1 VPEPGQPNL
10 PKSPKPGVGG
20 TPAAPGGKPKP
31 AADSYDGPTLDMASE
46 VTSMSGINAT
56 VDWSASKSGSGD
68 AIGAPGFEV
77 TLDMPAKPVGVPPPM
92 AVPIPTAPA
101 PGSGAPKSASPAG
114 GPSVHASAHVSF
126 ASQPAVS
133 ATGFPI
139 IDGYDLVRAAGKG
152 GMGVVYEAIQLAT
165 GRRVA
170 IKLLPEA
177 ALASELARTRFAREV
192 EVVARLQHPGIVPI
206 LDSGVRKGLY
216 FYAMDFVDG
225 EPLDA
230 VMPPGKA
237 DAQKVAVMI
246 CEICDSVDYAHQR
259 GVLHRDLKPG
269 NVLVDK
275 QGKPHLLDFGLAKQ
289 TGDSSSGSPLQT
301 GVTISGAGQ
310 LLGTVAFMSPEQ
322 AAGNAD
328 QASVRSDVYSLGVM
342 TYLLMTGKLP
352 ISMNG
357 SLREVLTWIADREP
371 TAPSKIKPELGK
383 DIDAI
388 LLKSLEKIP
397 DRRYATAGELAA
409 DLRRWLADEAILARP
424 ISTQERSVRW
434 VRKNKT
440 LAGTVAAAT
449 LALVVVSATLITR
462 IVQER
467 NRANAAAA
475 LAEEKR
481 ADAEKSEA
489 EVRVALDK
497 LVKEKKETEGVMA
510 FTGSVFDDPELSRR
524 ADITLL
530 ELLDNA
536 GKRLDGKPIES
547 PGAEISARE
556 LLARVYQRAGK
567 YASAQ
572 HQLERS
578 LNLRDAAGAKERE
591 DEVALADTLHNL
603 AASLWWQRNYEQAEP
618 LYQRSLAMRRQ
629 LFPGDSRE
637 VALSLTHLGACLLG
651 MGRREEAHVYYS
663 DALEMRKR
671 IFGPEHEQVA
681 AALNNLSKSYA
692 EQEDYERAE
701 RLSREAL
708 EMIIKLRGPKD
719 AGTASASQN
728 LGLNLLEKGD
738 ARGAEAAFAQ
748 AVAIRQA
755 LFPLGHHLT
764 GNSLCGLARAKLM
777 LGETG
782 EALRNAQESLDL
794 YTKIDYDQAVDL
806 ADARCILGEALLA
819 AGRPEDA
826 LGALRSAR
834 EALDSSRNPPRQLV
848 VTLMIGLGEALCA
861 TDDQAQARVVLQRAL
876 DTASEARGTQSR
888 FAKQTAERVA
898 RSQCGP
904 NRPTK

>member
-1 VPEPGQPNL
+1 
-10 PKSPKPGVGG
+10 
-20 TPAAPGGKPKP
+20 
-31 AADSYDGPTLDMASE
+31 MASE

-237 DAQKVAVMI
+237 DAQKVAIMI

-388 LLKSLEKIP
+388 LLKSLEKSP

-467 NRANAAAA
+467 NRANAAAIEA
-475 LAEEKR
+475 MENAKRAEKNAEEAIANAERARQNEEVARQNEKKSNESLKLMR
-481 ADAEKSEA
+481 GIMDPAGLDSPDVTLLKVMDEGMAQIDRTPPDNPETEAVIREVMASVYRKLGRYGQAKVNAERAVTLRRAGASGEKAAGESATTADAIHNLAAILWWQRDYDHALPLYQESLRIRRNLYQGDHRDVALSMAHLGACYMGLERMDEAFPLYQDALEMRRRLFGEESEPVAQSLNNLAKWYGEREDFDKSE
-489 EVRVALDK
+489 
-497 LVKEKKETEGVMA
+497 
-510 FTGSVFDDPELSRR
+510 ELSRR
-524 ADITLL
+524 ALTIVEKVRGATH
-530 ELLDNA
+530 
-536 GKRLDGKPIES
+536 
-547 PGAEISARE
+547 PGT
-556 LLARVYQRAGK
+556 
-567 YASAQ
+567 AS
-572 HQLERS
+572 
-578 LNLRDAAGAKERE
+578 
-591 DEVALADTLHNL
+591 VAHNL
-603 AASLWWQRNYEQAEP
+603 A
-618 LYQRSLAMRRQ
+618 
-629 LFPGDSRE
+629 
-637 VALSLTHLGACLLG
+637 
-651 MGRREEAHVYYS
+651 
-663 DALEMRKR
+663 
-671 IFGPEHEQVA
+671 
-681 AALNNLSKSYA
+681 
-692 EQEDYERAE
+692 
-701 RLSREAL
+701 
-708 EMIIKLRGPKD
+708 
-719 AGTASASQN
+719 
-728 LGLNLLEKGD
+728 LNLLEQGKFAD
-738 ARGAEAAFAQ
+738 AKRYFEM
-748 AVAIRQA
+748 AVEIRRK
-755 LFPLGHHLT
+755 LYPRGHHLLA
-764 GNSLCGLARAKLM
+764 GSLTGLARAQLE
-777 LGETG
+777 LGELDAALANSTEADLMYTKVDHEQKVDIADAKAATGQAQLAMGRAAEALQLLRAAKSVLDDALNPPAPQKAELDAAIG
-782 EALRNAQESLDL
+782 EALAATGDTAGAAKAFAE
-794 YTKIDYDQAVDL
+794 AVTV
-806 ADARCILGEALLA
+806 ATRARG
-819 AGRPEDA
+819 
-826 LGALRSAR
+826 S
-834 EALDSSRNPPRQLV
+834 SSRLV
-848 VTLMIGLGEALCA
+848 RDLEGQR
-861 TDDQAQARVVLQRAL
+861 DRAL
-876 DTASEARGTQSR
+876 DR
-888 FAKQTAERVA
+888 K
-898 RSQCGP
+898 
-904 NRPTK
+904 

>member
-1 VPEPGQPNL
+1 MPESGQPNL
-10 PKSPKPGVGG
+10 PKSPKPGAGE
-20 TPAAPGGKPKP
+20 TPPAPTGKPKP
-31 AADSYDGPTLDMASE
+31 APPADSYDGPTLDMASE
-46 VTSMSGINAT
+46 VASVSGINAT

-101 PGSGAPKSASPAG
+101 PGSGAPKSAAPAG

-289 TGDSSSGSPLQT
+289 TGDSSGSPLQT

-388 LLKSLEKIP
+388 LLKSLEKNP

-424 ISTQERSVRW
+424 VSTQERSVRW

-440 LAGTVAAAT
+440 LTGTIAAAT

-467 NRANAAAA
+467 NRANAAAIIAQENEAKARMSEQEATRETQKARESEARATAA
-475 LAEEKR
+475 LVDANTNLSIMRSILDPPSLDSPDVTLRELMNLGMEQIDKAPPDNPKTEAAVREVMASVYRKLGRYGRARVNAERAVELRREGSSGSKVL
-481 ADAEKSEA
+481 ADA
-489 EVRVALDK
+489 
-497 LVKEKKETEGVMA
+497 
-510 FTGSVFDDPELSRR
+510 
-524 ADITLL
+524 I
-530 ELLDNA
+530 
-536 GKRLDGKPIES
+536 
-547 PGAEISARE
+547 
-556 LLARVYQRAGK
+556 
-567 YASAQ
+567 
-572 HQLERS
+572 
-578 LNLRDAAGAKERE
+578 
-591 DEVALADTLHNL
+591 HNL
-603 AASLWWQRNYEQAEP
+603 AAILWWQRDYEQALP
-618 LYQRSLAMRRQ
+618 LYEESLQIRRRSYE
-629 LFPGDSRE
+629 GDHGE
-637 VALSLTHLGACLLG
+637 VALSMAHLGACYMGLG
-651 MGRREEAHVYYS
+651 RMEEAYPLYQ
-663 DALEMRKR
+663 DALEMRR
-671 IFGPEHEQVA
+671 RLFGEESEAVA
-681 AALNNLSKSYA
+681 QSLNNLAKWYGEREEFEKS
-692 EQEDYERAE
+692 ED
-701 RLSREAL
+701 LSRRAL
-708 EMIIKLRGPKD
+708 AIVEKVRGPTHP
-719 AGTASASQN
+719 GTSSVAHN
-728 LGLNLLEKGD
+728 LALSLLEQGKH
-738 ARGAEAAFAQ
+738 AEAKRYFEL
-748 AVAIRQA
+748 AVEIR
-755 LFPLGHHLT
+755 LKLYPRGHHLLAS
-764 GNSLCGLARAKLM
+764 SLTGLARAQLE
-777 LGETG
+777 LGDPDAALTNATEADIMYTRVNHEQKVDIADAKAATGQAHLAMGRATEALQLLRAAKSVLDDALNPPATQRAQLEAAIGQALAVTGDSAGAARAFG
-782 EALRNAQESLDL
+782 EAISVATRARGSESRL
-794 YTKIDYDQAVDL
+794 V
-806 ADARCILGEALLA
+806 
-819 AGRPEDA
+819 
-826 LGALRSAR
+826 R
-834 EALDSSRNPPRQLV
+834 EIEGQRA
-848 VTLMIGLGEALCA
+848 
-861 TDDQAQARVVLQRAL
+861 RAL
-876 DTASEARGTQSR
+876 DR
-888 FAKQTAERVA
+888 K
-898 RSQCGP
+898 
-904 NRPTK
+904 

>member
-1 VPEPGQPNL
+1 MSSE
-10 PKSPKPGVGG
+10 
-20 TPAAPGGKPKP
+20 AA
-31 AADSYDGPTLDMASE
+31 
-46 VTSMSGINAT
+46 SMSGINAT
-56 VDWSASKSGSGD
+56 VDWSASKSESGSGL
-68 AIGAPGFEV
+68 GASGYDVTQDIPGKA
-77 TLDMPAKPVGVPPPM
+77 TGTPPPV

-101 PGSGAPKSASPAG
+101 AGSGAPKSAAPAG
-114 GPSVHASAHVSF
+114 GPSVHASAYVNPHVSQ

-133 ATGFPI
+133 ASGFPI

-230 VMPPGKA
+230 VMPPGKS
-237 DAQKVAVMI
+237 DARKAAQMM

-289 TGDSSSGSPLQT
+289 TGESSSSPLQT

-388 LLKSLEKIP
+388 LLKSLEKNP

-424 ISTQERSVRW
+424 VSTQERSVRW

-440 LAGTVAAAT
+440 LTGTIAAAT

-467 NRANAAAA
+467 NRANAAAIEAVENATRAEKNAEQAIANAERARQNEEEAKKNERKSSESLKLIRGILDPASLDSPDVTLREVINVGMAQIEKTPPDNPETEAVIREVMASVYRKLGRYGQAKVNAERA
-475 LAEEKR
+475 LELRRAGASGATLATDPAAS
-481 ADAEKSEA
+481 ADA
-489 EVRVALDK
+489 
-497 LVKEKKETEGVMA
+497 
-510 FTGSVFDDPELSRR
+510 
-524 ADITLL
+524 I
-530 ELLDNA
+530 
-536 GKRLDGKPIES
+536 
-547 PGAEISARE
+547 
-556 LLARVYQRAGK
+556 
-567 YASAQ
+567 
-572 HQLERS
+572 
-578 LNLRDAAGAKERE
+578 
-591 DEVALADTLHNL
+591 HNL
-603 AASLWWQRNYEQAEP
+603 AAISWWLRDYERALP
-618 LYQRSLAMRRQ
+618 LYEESLRIRRQ
-629 LFPGDSRE
+629 LYTGDHRD
-637 VALSLTHLGACLLG
+637 VALSMAHLGACY
-651 MGRREEAHVYYS
+651 MGLERMDEAFPLYQ
-663 DALEMRKR
+663 DALEMRR
-671 IFGPEHEQVA
+671 RLFGDESEPVA
-681 AALNNLSKSYA
+681 QSLNNLAKWYSEREEFDKSEEYSR
-692 EQEDYERAE
+692 RALAIVE
-701 RLSREAL
+701 
-708 EMIIKLRGPKD
+708 KVRGATHP
-719 AGTASASQN
+719 GTASVAHN
-728 LGLNLLEKGD
+728 LALNLLEQGKFAEAKRYFEMAVEVRRKLYPRGHHLLAGSLTGLARTQLELEELDAALANATEADVMYTKVDHEQKVDIADAKAATGQAQLAMGRATEALQLLRAAKSVLDDALNPPAPQKAQLDAAIGEALAATGD
-738 ARGAEAAFAQ
+738 LGGATKAFAEAIAVATRARGA
-748 AVAIRQA
+748 
-755 LFPLGHHLT
+755 
-764 GNSLCGLARAKLM
+764 
-777 LGETG
+777 
-782 EALRNAQESLDL
+782 
-794 YTKIDYDQAVDL
+794 
-806 ADARCILGEALLA
+806 
-819 AGRPEDA
+819 
-826 LGALRSAR
+826 
-834 EALDSSRNPPRQLV
+834 SSRLV
-848 VTLMIGLGEALCA
+848 REVTLQR
-861 TDDQAQARVVLQRAL
+861 DRVMDR
-876 DTASEARGTQSR
+876 
-888 FAKQTAERVA
+888 K
-898 RSQCGP
+898 
-904 NRPTK
+904 

>member
-1 VPEPGQPNL
+1 MSSE
-10 PKSPKPGVGG
+10 
-20 TPAAPGGKPKP
+20 AA
-31 AADSYDGPTLDMASE
+31 
-46 VTSMSGINAT
+46 SMSGINAT
-56 VDWSASKSGSGD
+56 VDWSASKSESGSGL
-68 AIGAPGFEV
+68 GVSGYEV
-77 TLDMPAKPVGVPPPM
+77 TQDIPGKATGTPPPV

-101 PGSGAPKSASPAG
+101 AGSGAPKSAAPAG
-114 GPSVHASAHVSF
+114 GPSVHASAYVNPHVSQ

-133 ATGFPI
+133 ASGFPI

-230 VMPPGKA
+230 VMPPGKS
-237 DAQKVAVMI
+237 DARKAAQMM

-289 TGDSSSGSPLQT
+289 TGESSSSPLQT

-371 TAPSKIKPELGK
+371 TSPSKIKPELGK

-388 LLKSLEKIP
+388 LLKSLEKNP

-424 ISTQERSVRW
+424 VSTQERSVRW

-440 LAGTVAAAT
+440 LTGTIAAAT

-481 ADAEKSEA
+481 GQAEKSEA
-489 EVRVALDK
+489 ETRSTLVQ
-497 LVKEKKETEGVMA
+497 LVKKQQETDGLTA
-510 FTGSVFDDPELSRR
+510 FSGSIFDDPALSQR

-536 GKRLDGKPIES
+536 SKRLDAKPLES
-547 PGAEISARE
+547 SAAEVSARE
-556 LLARVYQRAGK
+556 LLARVYQRAGR
-567 YASAQ
+567 YANAQ
-572 HQLERS
+572 HQLERT
-578 LNLRDAAGAKERE
+578 LALRDAAGVQDRE
-591 DEVALADTLHNL
+591 DEIELADNLHNL
-603 AASLWWQRNYEQAEP
+603 AASLWWQRNYDQAEP
-618 LYQRSLAMRRQ
+618 LYQRSLAIRRR

-651 MGRREEAHVYYS
+651 LGRTEQAHVFYS

-692 EQEDYERAE
+692 EQENYERAE
-701 RLSREAL
+701 ELSRQAL
-708 EMIIKLRGPKD
+708 EMIIKIRGPKD

-738 ARGAEAAFAQ
+738 AKGAEAAFAQ
-748 AVAIRQA
+748 AVSIRQG

-764 GNSLCGLARAKLM
+764 GNSLCGLARSKLM
-777 LGETG
+777 LGEMG
-782 EALRNAQESLDL
+782 EALRLARESLDL
-794 YTKIDYDQAVDL
+794 YTKIEYDQAVDL

-819 AGRPEDA
+819 NGRTSEA
-826 LGALRSAR
+826 LAALRSAR
-834 EALDSSRNPPRQLV
+834 EALDASRNPPRQLV
-848 VTLMIGLGEALCA
+848 VTLMVALGEAMCA
-861 TDDQAQARVVLQRAL
+861 SGEEAEAKVLIQRAI
-876 DTASEARGTQSR
+876 DNAKDARGTTSR
-888 FAKQTAERVA
+888 FAMSIVERARRTA
-898 RSQCGP
+898 CDP
-904 NRPTK
+904 NPASN